1 MAATTT
7 GNGCKQSHR
16 CQNRQGPGQIKTT
29 PGRRFEIQKKTSR
42 ALAKAQTDCV
52 QSLPPD
58 NPFSRAPQAHSK
70 PSGAVYITDQ
80 INTALLR
87 VEKKF
92 SACVPSNTFSQFL
105 ICDSAYKAR
114 PGNHRRTALGLVNE
128 NSGHTVLA
136 FRFFPGHF
144 PGQMA
149 NTEVSHSCSAR
160 KGGSHVPV
168 NFCCCEYNFKRKGG
182 NSNTSLSND

>member
-1 MAATTT
+1 MAAMMT
-7 GNGCKQSHR
+7 GNGCKQGHR

-42 ALAKAQTDCV
+42 DLATAQTDCV
-52 QSLPPD
+52 QSLPPH
-58 NPFSRAPQAHSK
+58 NAFSRAPQAHGK

-114 PGNHRRTALGLVNE
+114 PVVHLYRSTALGLVNE

-136 FRFFPGHF
+136 F
-144 PGQMA
+144 
-149 NTEVSHSCSAR
+149 
-160 KGGSHVPV
+160 
-168 NFCCCEYNFKRKGG
+168 
-182 NSNTSLSND
+182 